1 MKDLRDSK
9 DLTIHGVQP
18 INTHAAKQV
27 QQEEKTLILLQAIND
42 PDTMLAQA
50 GSPGGSPHENKR
62 HALVR
67 PQPETG
73 YNEGCNERL
82 AHSGGGCGLPGP
94 VRLISS
100 RRLSRCGRVRH
111 F

>member
-1 MKDLRDSK
+1 MKDLRDSN
-9 DLTIHGVQP
+9 DLTIHDVQP

-67 PQPETG
+67 PQSLLLPSTVSG
-73 YNEGCNERL
+73 ASTQSFQGC
-82 AHSGGGCGLPGP
+82 
-94 VRLISS
+94 SS
-100 RRLSRCGRVRH
+100 CCSLLLSSLVLSESQSL
-111 F
+111 